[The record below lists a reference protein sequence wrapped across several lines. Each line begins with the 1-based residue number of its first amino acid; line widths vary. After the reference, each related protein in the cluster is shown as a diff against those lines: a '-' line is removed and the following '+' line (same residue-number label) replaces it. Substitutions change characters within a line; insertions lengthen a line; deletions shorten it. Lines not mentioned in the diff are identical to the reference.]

1 MLVIQPWDVN
11 LIPVIEKEILKS
23 DLGLNPSND
32 GKVIRLPIPML
43 TEERRKELVKLVRK
57 SSENA
62 KIAIRN
68 TRRECNDI
76 IKKMEKKQRVKR
88 R

>member
-1 MLVIQPWDVN
+1 
-11 LIPVIEKEILKS
+11 
-23 DLGLNPSND
+23 
-32 GKVIRLPIPML
+32 ML

-76 IKKMEKKQRVKR
+76 IKKMEKNKELSEDERKMAEDEIQKITDKFIEEIEKLTNKKEEELLEL
-88 R
+88 